1 MLEKNSQYLMGTQIT
16 YSNKP
21 GPVPYRHH
29 VQVCLCK
36 EDLGACLESFPFQTK
51 TLQMGDKGEGGGGR
65 SDQLGNSPYW
75 RFRGEKFNKE
85 GYQCMTL
92 WEFIFLHTS

>member
-1 MLEKNSQYLMGTQIT
+1 MGTQIT

-51 TLQMGDKGEGGGGR
+51 TLQMDDKGEGGGGEVR
-65 SDQLGNSPYW
+65 LIGEQPLLEISW
-75 RFRGEKFNKE
+75 REI
-85 GYQCMTL
+85 Q
-92 WEFIFLHTS
+92 

>member
-1 MLEKNSQYLMGTQIT
+1 MGTQIT

-21 GPVPYRHH
+21 GPVPYRHR

-51 TLQMGDKGEGGGGR
+51 TLQMDDKGEGVQTNWGTALIGDLVER
-65 SDQLGNSPYW
+65 NSIK
-75 RFRGEKFNKE
+75 RGTNV
-85 GYQCMTL
+85 
-92 WEFIFLHTS
+92 

>member
-1 MLEKNSQYLMGTQIT
+1 MGTQIT

-36 EDLGACLESFPFQTK
+36 EDLGACLESFHFQTK
-51 TLQMGDKGEGGGGR
+51 TLEMDDKGEGGEVRLIGEQPLLEI
-65 SDQLGNSPYW
+65 SW
-75 RFRGEKFNKE
+75 REI
-85 GYQCMTL
+85 Q
-92 WEFIFLHTS
+92 